1 MAVKLDKQTMS
12 LDKVI
17 ARDSQM
23 LWIEQDILVPDSKP
37 DVMKVVS
44 VEAVPYISNSEVVDG
59 GIRVTGEITYYII
72 YRAMDADKTRGI
84 SMTYPFSQNI
94 NVPNAKKGMVSR
106 TTVNVRNIIYSL
118 PNERKV
124 AIKTELVF
132 KYIIRE
138 KSNVD
143 IIMGIQDGEDIESQM
158 SQDTFYNVID
168 IKQDII
174 DAKEDVVIPDTL
186 PALGEILRVSAGIT
200 NTDYKVSYNK
210 ILVKG
215 DMSLEMLYLE
225 KGDTNNIYT
234 YTTVIPFAGMIEF
247 ENIAE
252 TSKFDIKYSIRNLE
266 LTLGE
271 NNMITVDAEVTVD
284 AIMYEEKEVSYI
296 NDFYSTK
303 NNLKYDKKD
312 VVVIKNKEKINKQIV
327 LKESVGTTEDKN
339 KVAAFT
345 VDTEHLNTKVSGSNL
360 YVDGPL
366 KINVTFVNGET
377 GIIDSKSYDLLV
389 DTTVS
394 LGKDVEDKN
403 VDSNITVLNKSV
415 SVINGNLE
423 ANVTLNIE
431 AEVENID
438 KITTIGEIEDSLIGE
453 NEFSSMYMYIVK
465 KGDTLWD
472 IAKKYKTTVAKIA
485 NTNNIVDENKID
497 IGQKILIIR

>member
-23 LWIEQDILVPDSKP
+23 VWIEQDILVPDTKP
-37 DVMKVVS
+37 DVMKIVG
-44 VEAVPYISNSEVVDG
+44 VEAIPYISSSEVVDG

-72 YRAMDADKTRGI
+72 YRSMDGDKTKGI
-84 SMTYPFSQNI
+84 SMTYPYTQNI
-94 NVPNAKKGMVSR
+94 NVTDAKKGMIAR
-106 TTVNVRNIIYSL
+106 ITVNVRNIIYSL

-124 AIKTELVF
+124 SIKTELVF
-132 KYIIRE
+132 KYTVRE
-138 KSNVD
+138 KSGVD
-143 IIMGIQDGEDIESQM
+143 VIVGIEDTEDIEAKE

-168 IKQDII
+168 IKQEII
-174 DAKEDVVIPDTL
+174 DAKEDIVVPDTL
-186 PALGEILRVSAGIT
+186 PPIGEILRVGAGIS

-215 DMSLEMLYLE
+215 DISLEILYLE
-225 KGDTNNIYT
+225 KGDSNNIFT
-234 YTTVIPFAGMIEF
+234 YTTAIPFAGMIEF

-271 NNMITVDAEVTVD
+271 NNMITVEAEVTVD
-284 AIMYEEKEVSYI
+284 AIMFEEKEVSYI

-303 NNLKYDKKD
+303 SNLNYDKKD
-312 VVVIKNKEKINKQIV
+312 VVIIKNKENISKQV
-327 LKESVGTTEDKN
+327 TLKDNIGTTDEKN
-339 KVAAFT
+339 RVVAYII
-345 VDTEHLNTKVSGSNL
+345 DTGHLNTKVSGSNL
-360 YVDGPL
+360 YIDGPL
-366 KINVTFVNGET
+366 KVNVTFTNSET
-377 GIIDSKSYDLLV
+377 GIVDSKTYDLLV
-389 DTTVS
+389 DTTLP

-403 VDSNITVLNKSV
+403 VDVDIIAINKSV
-415 SVINGNLE
+415 SAINGNVE
-423 ANVTLNIE
+423 ANVTLDVL
-431 AEVENID
+431 AQVENID
-438 KITTIGEIEDSLIGE
+438 KITTIGEIEDSAIGE